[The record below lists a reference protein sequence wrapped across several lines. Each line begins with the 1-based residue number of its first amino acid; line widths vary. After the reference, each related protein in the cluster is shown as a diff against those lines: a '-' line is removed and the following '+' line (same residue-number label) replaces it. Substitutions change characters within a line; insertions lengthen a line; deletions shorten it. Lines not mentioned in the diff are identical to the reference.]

1 MCPRRGPTSSCRS
14 SGGRADGRAH
24 ELLGQVKKAY
34 GPHSTLL
41 VINSR
46 APTGST
52 PPLESPDLTA
62 HAGAPPVDLVA
73 AEDTC
78 ALSQLYASTMASLT
92 LSPMAA
98 AAHEAGVDAGKARK
112 RYAAK
117 LSVDD
122 VQALIALVRELV
134 VQSLVPWME
143 ARVREWNEAYQ
154 TNRRGLTG
162 RLFGA
167 GRKLFGSRPASPA
180 PSNTHQGYNTVKGYY
195 MASSIEAL
203 SRRLADFAFMLRD
216 YRYAGGV
223 YDSLRKDYAQDRAW
237 RYAAAATEMCGLTQ
251 LLGQGYFMPN
261 TPPSTRVS
269 FTTMQHTEISSLLEQ
284 AVATYQ
290 SRGGTGQVQLDAL
303 RITVLYYEAWKA
315 INEWRGV
322 GAALVRAA
330 GEADEVP
337 CAVIVEEAAATD
349 VRGAKRHR
357 GKRRQAFHLV
367 MAARRYEKAG
377 LVGLKAAERADGRN
391 STRAGVSS
399 RRRRCCATPSGA
411 RYATASSTLSGGRRT
426 RWARAA
432 WPSSTS

>member
-1 MCPRRGPTSSCRS
+1 MPADS
-14 SGGRADGRAH
+14 RAQ

-46 APTGST
+46 AATGST

-62 HAGAPPVDLVA
+62 HAGVAPLDLAA
-73 AEDTC
+73 AEDPC
-78 ALSQLYASTMASLT
+78 ALSQLYASTMSSLT

-98 AAHEAGVDAGKARK
+98 AAHEAGVDAHKAK

-117 LSVDD
+117 LTPDD

-154 TNRRGLTG
+154 TNRRGITG

-180 PSNTHQGYNTVKGYY
+180 PSNTHQGYNAVKGYY
-195 MASSIEAL
+195 AASSIEAL

-237 RYAAAATEMCGLTQ
+237 RYAAAATEMYGLAQ
-251 LLGQGYFMPN
+251 LLGQNYFMPN
-261 TPPSTRVS
+261 TPPSTRVN
-269 FTTMQHTEISSLLEQ
+269 FTTMQHTEISSWLEQ
-284 AVATYQ
+284 SVQTYM
-290 SRGGTGQVQLDAL
+290 SRGGAAQVQLDAL

-349 VRGAKRHR
+349 VRGGKRHR

-377 LVGLKAAERADGRN
+377 LV
-391 STRAGVSS
+391 S
-399 RRRRCCATPSGA
+399 
-411 RYATASSTLSGGRRT
+411 
-426 RWARAA
+426 
-432 WPSSTS
+432 